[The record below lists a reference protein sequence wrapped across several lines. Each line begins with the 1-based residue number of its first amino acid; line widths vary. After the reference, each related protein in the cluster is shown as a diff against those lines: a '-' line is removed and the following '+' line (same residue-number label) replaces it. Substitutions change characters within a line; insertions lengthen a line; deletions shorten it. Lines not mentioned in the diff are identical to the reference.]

1 LGVGAGRKGWPA
13 RWGTGGQARRPR
25 RFGETGE
32 EGVDFDNKRT
42 VKVPWGLVR
51 LLERLA
57 GGERK
62 RGSEL
67 TAAAAMTGGELG
79 MARCGEER
87 AAFIGG
93 LGPMVTTA

>member
-1 LGVGAGRKGWPA
+1 VSELGRKGWPA
-13 RWGTGGQARRPR
+13 RWGAGGQARRR
-25 RFGETGE
+25 LGETGK
-32 EGVDFDNKRT
+32 EGLAFDNKRT
-42 VKVPWGLVR
+42 RNVPWGLVR

-67 TAAAAMTGGELG
+67 TAAAAMAGGELG
-79 MARCGEER
+79 MACCGEER

-93 LGPMVTTA
+93 LGPVVTTV